1 MRGGEIKLNFP
12 VGEQMIHAMISTHR
26 RHNTQ
31 VTHEVPLGKGLQVC
45 GTLMVQR
52 EGSTQNSLF
61 GLFGLCHE

>member
-1 MRGGEIKLNFP
+1 
-12 VGEQMIHAMISTHR
+12 MIHAMISTHR

-45 GTLMVQR
+45 ETLMVQR